1 MKKKWTMFACAAMAA
16 VMGSALFVSC
26 GGSKNYAEN
35 NEKFYIGASGPL
47 TGGAAVYGKAVQNG
61 AQLAVEEINAAGGL
75 DGKQFE
81 FVMMDDSN
89 DDTRVNSN
97 YASLYEKGMQVSL
110 GCVTTKP
117 CLAFKQLAEEDNLF
131 FLTPSATGDDVIGGG
146 NAYQMC
152 FSDSGQGTAAA
163 EYVREN
169 VTESTIGIFY
179 KSDDPYSNGIYQ
191 NFISALGKNSNFT
204 FVTTSFTD
212 DTNADFSSQINR
224 LKDCKFIF
232 MPIYT
237 EPASLFMMQAKES
250 FPTMPP
256 ISVVT
261 ASTESKA
268 RLRRQTR
275 FPRFLRKFPIFL
287 ILMPQRRAG
296 RPRSLSTA
304 IRQNTE
310 KIRSISSGRP
320 LTTACTRF
328 MRRWRPRFPAER
340 KSP

>member
-16 VMGSALFVSC
+16 MMGSALFVSC

-212 DTNADFSSQINR
+212 DTNADFSSQINL

-232 MPIYT
+232 
-237 EPASLFMMQAKES
+237 
-250 FPTMPP
+250 

-275 FPRFLRKFPIFL
+275 FPRFRRKFPIFL